1 MRKVEGTEDRGE
13 VQTGEN
19 WEKQVFATKEPE
31 KVSMVKLQGA
41 LLKEEEVGVQKEGG
55 VAAQIQKG

>member
-1 MRKVEGTEDRGE
+1 V
-13 VQTGEN
+13 
-19 WEKQVFATKEPE
+19 
-31 KVSMVKLQGA
+31 VKLQGA